1 MYRLFWSISRSPKC
15 CWYTHPPE
23 VGCKESQS
31 LSPPAKKYCETLKVL
46 CALALSLSP
55 LLKSMIQFNHE
66 AVDEWW
72 KLVNNWNSIMR
83 SNFVCS
89 QPSVKYRE
97 RIIPL
102 SCHKEGW
109 SVFRPKLWGFRV
121 PLLVGSKHKSFTNL
135 AVGRIENRFVG
146 FVFDKITQFFLR
158 MNLFSELDF
167 YMDGKMKQ
175 FDKIEH

>member
-1 MYRLFWSISRSPKC
+1 MEVHIYFFIPSKS
-15 CWYTHPPE
+15 CWYTQPE
-23 VGCKESQS
+23 GECRESQCLIS
-31 LSPPAKKYCETLKVL
+31 LRREITRPWKYCVLGLSILTL
-46 CALALSLSP
+46 P